1 MAIKRG
7 TLGNDTLSGTAGDD
21 YFYSSYGSD
30 TIWGGKGGY
39 DRLYLSGKLTDYAF
53 INNGDGSYVLRDI
66 RTTPLDGTMKIR
78 DIDAFVFTDGSVT
91 LAQLMTRGVNTINGT
106 ANNDALTGTAGNDRI
121 FGGAGDDRIWGG
133 SGGADTAVYSG
144 TLANFKLTANSNG
157 TYTMT
162 DLRSNNQDG
171 IDTLRGISKFQFS
184 DGTYTLAQV
193 LTASAS
199 QPSARFG
206 TAAAD
211 HITGTDG
218 DDLIAGRA
226 GNDHLYGKGGNDTA
240 VYTGKMT
247 DYGIVNN
254 YNGTYTIRDFR
265 AGGDGTDV
273 VRDIENVSFTDGKMT
288 VTAFLDAFNA
298 AYVEKIYGTSGNDV
312 LLGTQYTDLLVGGA
326 GNDRIWGG
334 KSGTDTAVWS
344 GKFADYAIVDN
355 GNGSYTIIDKRSGT
369 NDGTDVVRDVE
380 NWKFADKTVQE
391 WQVAYSAKTLM
402 SVQNGNSG
410 DNFLT
415 AAFANGMFGA
425 HTNDLITGNGGADWL
440 KGGAGDDLIIGDSA
454 GGATTTT
461 TPGETPSGA
470 PSFNDKVDLANFA
483 ITSNT
488 TATVTFAGETAGFQ
502 NTLGMY
508 KIAGDGRIYDV
519 KVLFGNASLSGS
531 GGNLVAGQSSVD
543 VDVASGE
550 KLGFFVVS
558 NGYAQPGNAALLNDA
573 SATYKFVTATGAAG
587 YANSSSEL
595 KLVHVSAT
603 GTETAIKSQ
612 YGTSVFHSIP
622 GANNGLNGDR
632 FTHIQGQTQ
641 LADGSVKIGFEDLWG
656 GGDKDYD
663 DSIFTIKLGV
673 ENVAQLA
680 TSGGVVTPDG
690 GGGDKLDGGTGN
702 DTLLGG
708 LGDDDLDGGLG
719 ADALNGGVGIDTAN
733 YTHAAAAVVVDLI
746 SGGTGGEATGDTYT
760 SIEVVDGSAFA
771 DIIKGT
777 EGDNILSGRAGND
790 QLYGRGGNDS
800 LRGEQ
805 GADLLDGGTGID
817 TATYYEAKS
826 GISLDLVLG
835 TGTGGDAAG
844 DTYISI
850 ERFQGSNAAADTML
864 GSAGTD
870 EFHGFGGADLLDGR
884 GGADRLIGGDGNDV
898 IFGGAGDDL
907 IFAQADNDRVQGDA
921 GNDFIRGGL
930 GIDVAVYASA
940 YSNYTMS
947 IDGAGNVVISDVTGA
962 EGIDTLAGV
971 EAAQFSNGWLDLNT
985 GVFRTGQVD
994 FAVL

>member
-21 YFYSSYGSD
+21 YFYSSFGNDS
-30 TIWGGKGGY
+30 IWGGKGGY
-39 DRLYLSGKLTDYAF
+39 DRLYLTGKLTDYAF
-53 INNGDGSYVLRDI
+53 VNNGDGSYVLRDT
-66 RTTPLDGTMKIR
+66 RATPIDGTMRIR
-78 DIDAFVFTDGSVT
+78 DIDAFVFSDGSVT
-91 LAQLMTRGVNTINGT
+91 LAQLMARGVNTISGT
-106 ANNDALTGTAGNDRI
+106 ASNNVLNGTAGNDRI
-121 FGGAGDDRIWGG
+121 FGGGGDDRIWGG
-133 SGGADTAVYSG
+133 SSGVDTAVYSG
-144 TLANFKLTANSNG
+144 TLANFKLSANANG

-171 IDTLRGISKFQFS
+171 IDTLRGISNFQFS

-199 QPSARFG
+199 KPNVQFG
-206 TAAAD
+206 TAGTD
-211 HITGTDG
+211 HITGTNG
-218 DDLIAGRA
+218 DDLISGRG
-226 GNDHLYGKGGNDTA
+226 GNDHLFGRGGNDTA

-247 DYGIVNN
+247 DYGIVDN

-265 AGGDGTDV
+265 SAGDGTDV
-273 VRDIENVSFTDGKMT
+273 VRDIENVQFADGRMST
-288 VTAFLDAFNA
+288 TAFLDAFNA
-298 AYVEKIYGTSGNDV
+298 AYVEKIYGTSSSDV

-344 GKFADYAIVDN
+344 GKFDDYAIVNN

-369 NDGTDVVRDVE
+369 NDGTDVVRSVE

-391 WQVAYSAKTLM
+391 WQLAYSAKTLM
-402 SVQNGNSG
+402 TVQSGTSG

-415 AAFANGMFGA
+415 AAFANGMIGA
-425 HTNDLITGNGGADWL
+425 HTNDLIIGDDGADWL
-440 KGGAGDDLIIGDSA
+440 KGGAGDDVIIGDSA
-454 GGATTTT
+454 GGATTTSTMQT
-461 TPGETPSGA
+461 TTA
-470 PSFNDKVDLANFA
+470 LPSFNDKVDLANFA
-483 ITSNT
+483 ITADT
-488 TATVTFAGETAGFQ
+488 TATVTFTGETAGFQ

-508 KIAGDGRIYDV
+508 KIAADGRIYDV
-519 KVLFGNASLSGS
+519 KVLFANASLSGS
-531 GGNLVAGQSSVD
+531 GGSLVAGQSSVN
-543 VDVASGE
+543 VNVTSGE

-558 NGYAQPGNAALLNDA
+558 NGFAQSGNAALLNDA
-573 SATYKFVTATGAAG
+573 NATYKFVNATGAAG
-587 YANSSSEL
+587 YANSPSEL
-595 KLVHVSAT
+595 RLMHVSAT

-622 GANNGLNGDR
+622 GANNGLNADR
-632 FTHIQGQTQ
+632 FNHIQGQTQ

-663 DSIFTIKLGV
+663 DSVFTIKLGV

-680 TSGGVVTPDG
+680 TNGGVVNPGSG
-690 GGGDKLDGGTGN
+690 GSDKLDGGVGN

-733 YTHAAAAVVVDLI
+733 YTHATAGVIVDLI
-746 SGGTGGEATGDTYT
+746 SGGTGGEAKGDTYT
-760 SIEVVDGSAFA
+760 SIEVVDGSAFD
-771 DIIKGT
+771 DIIRGT

-790 QLYGRGGNDS
+790 SLYGRGGNDS

-805 GADLLDGGTGID
+805 GADLLDGGTGVD

-826 GISLDLVLG
+826 GVSLDLTLSR
-835 TGTGGDAAG
+835 GTGGDAAG
-844 DTYISI
+844 DTYVSI
-850 ERFQGSNAAADTML
+850 ERFQGSNVAADTML

-870 EFHGFGGADLLDGR
+870 EFHGFGGADVLDGR

-907 IFAQADNDRVQGDA
+907 IFAQADNDTVRGDG
-921 GNDFIRGGL
+921 GNDYIRGGL

-940 YSNYTMS
+940 YAGYTMS
-947 IDGAGNVVISDVTGA
+947 IDNAGNVIITDLSGTDGS
-962 EGIDTLAGV
+962 DTLAGV
-971 EAAQFSNGWLDLNT
+971 EVAQFSNGWLNIGT
-985 GVFRTGQVD
+985 GAFQAGQFD
-994 FAVL
+994 FAML

>member
-21 YFYSSYGSD
+21 YFYSSFGNDS
-30 TIWGGKGGY
+30 IWGGKGGY
-39 DRLYLSGKLTDYAF
+39 DRLYLTGKLTDYAF
-53 INNGDGSYVLRDI
+53 VNNGDGSYVLRDT
-66 RTTPLDGTMKIR
+66 RATPIDGTMKIR
-78 DIDAFVFTDGSVT
+78 DIDAFVFSDGSLT
-91 LAQLMTRGVNTINGT
+91 LAQLMSRGVNTINGT
-106 ANNDALTGTAGNDRI
+106 ASSNVLNGTAGNDRI

-133 SGGADTAVYSG
+133 SGGTDTAVYSG
-144 TLANFKLTANSNG
+144 TLSNFKLTSNGNG

-193 LTASAS
+193 LGASTS
-199 QPSARFG
+199 QPNAQFG
-206 TAAAD
+206 TAGAD
-211 HITGTDG
+211 HITGTNA
-218 DDLIAGRA
+218 DDLISGR
-226 GNDHLYGKGGNDTA
+226 GGDDRLFGKGGNDTA

-247 DYGIVNN
+247 DYGIVDN
-254 YNGTYTIRDFR
+254 YNGTFTIRDFR

-273 VRDIENVSFTDGKMT
+273 IRDIENVSFTDGKMS
-288 VTAFLDAFNA
+288 VSAFLDAFNA

-369 NDGTDVVRDVE
+369 SDGTDVVRDVE
-380 NWKFADKTVQE
+380 NWKFADKTVEE

-402 SVQNGNSG
+402 SVQNGTSG

-415 AAFANGMFGA
+415 AAFANNMSGA
-425 HTNDLITGNGGADWL
+425 HTNDLMTGNGGADWL
-440 KGGAGDDLIIGDSA
+440 KGGAGDDLLIGDSA
-454 GGATTTT
+454 GGATTTSATPT
-461 TPGETPSGA
+461 TATL

-483 ITSNT
+483 ITADT
-488 TATVTFAGETAGFQ
+488 TATVTFTGETAGFR

-508 KIAGDGRIYDV
+508 KIAADGRIYDV
-519 KVLFGNASLSGS
+519 KVLFANASVTGS

-543 VDVASGE
+543 VDVHSGE

-558 NGYAQPGNAALLNDA
+558 NGYAQSGNAPLLNDA
-573 SATYKFVTATGAAG
+573 NATYKFVTATGAAG
-587 YANSSSEL
+587 YAHSSSEL
-595 KLVHVSAT
+595 KLVHVSDT

-612 YGTSVFHSIP
+612 YGTSIFHSIP
-622 GANNGLNGDR
+622 GANSGLNGDR
-632 FTHIQGQTQ
+632 FTHILGQTQ

-663 DSIFTIKLGV
+663 DSVFTIKLGV
-673 ENVAQLA
+673 ENVAQLS
-680 TSGGVVTPDG
+680 TSGGIVTPDA
-690 GGGDKLDGGTGN
+690 GGGDKLDGGVGN

-733 YTHAAAAVVVDLI
+733 YTHATAAVIVDLI
-746 SGGTGGEATGDTYT
+746 SGGTGGEAKGDTYT

-790 QLYGRGGNDS
+790 SLYGRGGNDS

-817 TATYYEAKS
+817 TATYYESKA
-826 GISLDLVLG
+826 GISVDLTLG
-835 TGTGGDAAG
+835 QGTGGDAAG
-844 DTYISI
+844 DTYVSI
-850 ERFQGSNAAADTML
+850 ERFQGSNMAADTML

-870 EFHGFGGADLLDGR
+870 EFHGFGGADVLDGR
-884 GGADRLIGGDGNDV
+884 GGNDRLVGGDGDDT
-898 IFGGAGDDL
+898 IFGGLGDDL
-907 IFAQADNDRVQGDA
+907 IFGQADNDRITGGG
-921 GNDFIRGGL
+921 GNDVIRGGL
-930 GIDVAVYASA
+930 GTDVAVYASA
-940 YSNYTMS
+940 YASYTMS
-947 IDGAGNVVISDVTGA
+947 IDQSGNITLSDLSGS

-971 EAAQFSNGWLDLNT
+971 EVAQFSNGWLDLGT
-985 GVFRTGQVD
+985 GAFRSGQFD
-994 FAVL
+994 FAML